1 MTDSQNPRPAFM
13 ASLTSFC
20 KSLDRQVADLER
32 ETRTAVMI
40 TNRGPYASNA
50 ADQLREEAVAL
61 SRDIENS
68 LATVVEEKNNMVS
81 FLDEMKV
88 QFGEIVTEQ
97 MKMEEFMSQY
107 GYKAKTPV
115 DIEELLNWE
124 PPTLSVTPAAAAE
137 FTEELIEDVE
147 QPDLSPSETDVVKSV
162 REVKPMT
169 NSSHARKKPL
179 STCDSPN
186 FFEVGL
192 SSLAMELYVGKSTQS
207 KEAQKTQE
215 LMPASNYPSM
225 INEENTYS
233 ASPVLRLSSKLTE
246 QPDLSNMSSLSSS
259 SSNDITPGLPSKKKA
274 NIPVPTMNDAPNLSI
289 LYQQQSSTASP
300 DLPSARSCQA
310 TPHLQRLP
318 PASNDTPKL
327 PELETVD
334 IRKLLAESSVPA
346 HANTNTKDY
355 TPEEPQLTCKY
366 IKQVHSSNKNTDT
379 PEEPQLTSQY
389 QDYLPST
396 VTLTGRST
404 PDLPTISSILPK
416 SPETPVLSYNSLK

>member
-1 MTDSQNPRPAFM
+1 MTDSTNPRPAFM
-13 ASLTSFC
+13 ASLTGFC

-32 ETRTAVMI
+32 ETKTAVMI

-61 SRDIENS
+61 SKDIENS
-68 LATVVEEKNNMVS
+68 LATVVEEKNNMAS

-97 MKMEEFMSQY
+97 LKMEKFMTQY
-107 GYKAKTPV
+107 GYKAKTQV
-115 DIEELLNWE
+115 TIEELLNWE
-124 PPTLSVTPAAAAE
+124 PQIQSVTPAAAAE

-147 QPDLSPSETDVVKSV
+147 EPDLSLSETDTVKSV
-162 REVKPMT
+162 AEVKPT
-169 NSSHARKKPL
+169 SKSPHYQKKPL
-179 STCDSPN
+179 VNCDSPN

-207 KEAQKTQE
+207 KKYLKPQE
-215 LMPASNYPSM
+215 VNPESSNSASM
-225 INEENTYS
+225 ISEDNTFS

-246 QPDLSNMSSLSSS
+246 QPDLSNMSSMSSTDS
-259 SSNDITPGLPSKKKA
+259 IDITPGLPSRKKA
-274 NIPVPTMNDAPNLSI
+274 SIPVPSMNDAPNLSV

-300 DLPSARSCQA
+300 DLASVRSSQA
-310 TPHLQRLP
+310 TPRHQRLP
-318 PASNDTPKL
+318 PASSDTPKL

-334 IRKLLAESSVPA
+334 IRKLLTESSLPA

-366 IKQVHSSNKNTDT
+366 INKVHSSNQNTDT

-389 QDYLPST
+389 LPST
-396 VTLTGRST
+396 HTITGRST
-404 PDLPTISSILPK
+404 PDLPTISSSLPK
-416 SPETPVLSYNSLK
+416 SPETPVLSFHSWK

>member
-1 MTDSQNPRPAFM
+1 M
-13 ASLTSFC
+13 
-20 KSLDRQVADLER
+20 
-32 ETRTAVMI
+32 
-40 TNRGPYASNA
+40 G
-50 ADQLREEAVAL
+50 
-61 SRDIENS
+61 
-68 LATVVEEKNNMVS
+68 
-81 FLDEMKV
+81 
-88 QFGEIVTEQ
+88 
-97 MKMEEFMSQY
+97 
-107 GYKAKTPV
+107 
-115 DIEELLNWE
+115 
-124 PPTLSVTPAAAAE
+124 
-137 FTEELIEDVE
+137 TEELIEDVE

-215 LMPASNYPSM
+215 LMPESNYPSM

-246 QPDLSNMSSLSSS
+246 QPD
-259 SSNDITPGLPSKKKA
+259 
-274 NIPVPTMNDAPNLSI
+274 LSI

-396 VTLTGRST
+396 LTLTGRST
-404 PDLPTISSILPK
+404 SDLPTISSILPK
-416 SPETPVLSYNSLK
+416 SPETPVLSYNSWK